1 MTESKSSDSN
11 ESLTDLVAQLRDE
24 VRQLRKEVAA
34 LRASH
39 GNEGPTAARRP
50 DAGAVASG
58 LGGNRG
64 ASRAARNV
72 NTAGPNT
79 FEIVF
84 DGGAIGNP
92 GRGYGSFQLRF
103 PEGAAYQETL
113 DHSPNGELITNN
125 QAEYLTLIRA
135 LERLLDRVGESAPK
149 STLTVMSDSQLVVNQ
164 VNGLWKVKHPELAP
178 LRQQARDLLE
188 QFGAWTL
195 KWHDRSN
202 SVRLLGH

>member
-1 MTESKSSDSN
+1 MTESKSPESN
-11 ESLTDLVAQLRDE
+11 ENLMDLVAQLRDE
-24 VRQLRKEVAA
+24 VRQLRNEVAE

-39 GNEGPTAARRP
+39 GNGSPTAALRP
-50 DAGAVASG
+50 DARAVASG
-58 LGGNRG
+58 SGGNRG

-72 NTAGPNT
+72 NTASPNS

-103 PEGAAYQETL
+103 PEGAAHQETL
-113 DHSPNGELITNN
+113 DYSPKGELVTNN

-135 LERLLDRVGESAPK
+135 LERLLDRVGDAARE
-149 STLTVMSDSQLVVNQ
+149 STLSVMSDSQLVVNQ
-164 VNGLWKVKHPELAP
+164 VNGSWKVKHPELAP
-178 LRQQARDLLE
+178 LRQQARNLLE